1 MSIVDL
7 FSDLTKAKRGAI
19 AKAISIFENDE
30 KESRKLIKKIFKKSG
45 KSVIIGITGSAGVG
59 KSSLIDRTSIHLKK
73 LGMKPAVLAIDPT
86 SHVSGGAILGDRIR
100 MTESTDSG
108 TYIRSIASRGATG
121 AVSRSIRNSIR
132 VLEYAG
138 FNPIIIES
146 VGAGQTEI
154 EISNIADI
162 TVVVFNPYTGDSIQ
176 TIKAG
181 ITEIGD
187 IYLVHKSD
195 LDGASQLFQ
204 SVQDFIG
211 TVEKNPLILQVSSK
225 TGKGISEFIK
235 ELKKLMTKKKK
246 DKKLSEKQKLAK
258 ELDDIIL
265 NNIRQKVSSILH
277 SSKSYSEY
285 LKKVQEK
292 KIDPF
297 EAADNISKSILK

>member
-1 MSIVDL
+1 MDL
-7 FSDLTKAKRGAI
+7 SSDLKKAKRGAI
-19 AKAISIFENDE
+19 AKAISIIENDE
-30 KESRKLIKKIFKKSG
+30 KESRKLIKKIFKTSG
-45 KSVIIGITGSAGVG
+45 KSTVIGITGPAGAG
-59 KSSLIDRTSIHLKK
+59 KSSLIDKTSIQLKK

-86 SHVSGGAILGDRIR
+86 SHVSGGAILGDRVR

-108 TYIRSIASRGATG
+108 TYIRSIASRGAVG

-265 NNIRQKVSSILH
+265 NNISQKVASILH

>member
-1 MSIVDL
+1 MDL
-7 FSDLTKAKRGAI
+7 SSDLKKAKRGAI
-19 AKAISIFENDE
+19 AKAISIIENDE
-30 KESRKLIKKIFKKSG
+30 KESRKLIKKIFKTSG
-45 KSVIIGITGSAGVG
+45 KSTVIGITGPAGAG
-59 KSSLIDRTSIHLKK
+59 KSSLIDKTSIQLKK

-86 SHVSGGAILGDRIR
+86 SHVSGGAILGDRVR

-108 TYIRSIASRGATG
+108 TYIRSIASRGAVG

-235 ELKKLMTKKKK
+235 ELKKLMVKKKK

-265 NNIRQKVSSILH
+265 NNISQKVASILH

>member
-1 MSIVDL
+1 MVII
-7 FSDLTKAKRGAI
+7 SDLKNAKRGAI

-30 KESRKLIKKIFKKSG
+30 KESKKLIKKIFKTSG
-45 KSVIIGITGSAGVG
+45 KSVIIGITGPAGAG
-59 KSSLIDRTSIHLKK
+59 KSSLIDKTVIKLKK
-73 LGMKPAVLAIDPT
+73 SGMKPAVLAIDPT
-86 SHVSGGAILGDRIR
+86 SHISGGAILGDRVR
-100 MTESTDSG
+100 MIESTDSG

-138 FNPIIIES
+138 FDPIIIES

-162 TVVVFNPYTGDSIQ
+162 TVVVFNPHTGDSIQ

-195 LDGASQLFQ
+195 LEGASQLFQ
-204 SVQDFIG
+204 SVQEWIG
-211 TVEKNPLILQVSSK
+211 TAEKKPPILKVSSK
-225 TGKGISEFIK
+225 TEKGISKFIT
-235 ELKKLMTKKKK
+235 ELKKLVKERKK
-246 DKKLSEKQKLAK
+246 DKKLSEKIRLAK
-258 ELDDIIL
+258 ELDEIIL
-265 NNIRQKVSSILH
+265 NNVNQKVARMLH
-277 SSKSYSEY
+277 SSKSYPGY
-285 LKKVQEK
+285 LKKVQGK

-297 EAADNISKSILK
+297 EAAEKISNSIIK

>member
-1 MSIVDL
+1 LDITTDL
-7 FSDLTKAKRGAI
+7 KKAKRGAI

-30 KESRKLIKKIFKKSG
+30 KESRKLIKKIFKTSG
-45 KSVIIGITGSAGVG
+45 KSVIIGITGPAGAG
-59 KSSLIDRTSIHLKK
+59 KSSLIDKTSIKLKK
-73 LGMKPAVLAIDPT
+73 SGLKPAVLAIDPT
-86 SHVSGGAILGDRIR
+86 SHVSGGAILGDRVR

-121 AVSRSIRNSIR
+121 AISRSIRNSIR

-138 FNPIIIES
+138 FDPIIIES

-154 EISNIADI
+154 DISNVADI
-162 TVVVFNPYTGDSIQ
+162 TVVVFNPHTGDSIQ

-211 TVEKNPLILQVSSK
+211 TVEKNPLILKVSSK
-225 TGKGISEFIK
+225 TGKGIPEFIT
-235 ELKKLMTKKKK
+235 ELKKIMIKRKKE
-246 DKKLSEKQKLAK
+246 KKLTEKEKLAK
-258 ELDDIIL
+258 ELDGIIL
-265 NNIRQKVSSILH
+265 NNINQKVATMLH
-277 SSKSYSEY
+277 SDKSYAGY
-285 LKKVQEK
+285 LKKVQDR

-297 EAADNISKSILK
+297 EAADQISNSIMK

>member
-1 MSIVDL
+1 MDITADL
-7 FSDLTKAKRGAI
+7 KKAKRGAI

-30 KESRKLIKKIFKKSG
+30 KESRKLIKKIFKTSG
-45 KSVIIGITGSAGVG
+45 KSTVIGITGPAGAG
-59 KSSLIDRTSIHLKK
+59 KSSLIDKTSIKLKK
-73 LGMKPAVLAIDPT
+73 SGLNPAVLAIDPT
-86 SHVSGGAILGDRIR
+86 SHISGGAILGDRVR

-121 AVSRSIRNSIR
+121 AISRSIRNSIR

-138 FNPIIIES
+138 FDPIIIES

-154 EISNIADI
+154 DISNVADI
-162 TVVVFNPYTGDSIQ
+162 TIVVFNPHTGDSIQ

-204 SVQDFIG
+204 SIQDFIG
-211 TVEKNPLILQVSSK
+211 TVEKNPLILKVSSK
-225 TGKGISEFIK
+225 TGNGIPEFITELKRIMVKRKK
-235 ELKKLMTKKKK
+235 EKKLM
-246 DKKLSEKQKLAK
+246 EKEKLAK

-265 NNIRQKVSSILH
+265 NNINQKVATMLH
-277 SSKSYSEY
+277 SNKSYSGY
-285 LKKVQEK
+285 LKKVQDR

-297 EAADNISKSILK
+297 EAADQISNSIMK

>member
-1 MSIVDL
+1 MDIT
-7 FSDLTKAKRGAI
+7 SDLKKAKRGAI

-30 KESRKLIKKIFKKSG
+30 KESRKLIKKIFKTSG
-45 KSVIIGITGSAGVG
+45 KSVVIGITGPAGAG
-59 KSSLIDRTSIHLKK
+59 KSSLIDKISIKLKK
-73 LGMKPAVLAIDPT
+73 SGLKPAVLAIDPT
-86 SHVSGGAILGDRIR
+86 SHVSGGAILGDRVR

-108 TYIRSIASRGATG
+108 TYIRSMASRGATG
-121 AVSRSIRNSIR
+121 AISRSVRNSIR

-138 FNPIIIES
+138 FDPIIIES

-154 EISNIADI
+154 EISNVADV
-162 TVVVFNPYTGDSIQ
+162 TVVVFNPHTGDSIQ

-211 TVEKNPLILQVSSK
+211 TAEKNPLVLKVSSK
-225 TGKGISEFIK
+225 TGEGITEFIT
-235 ELKKLMTKKKK
+235 ELKKIMEKRKKE
-246 DKKLSEKQKLAK
+246 KKLSEKQSLTK

-265 NNIRQKVSSILH
+265 NNINQKVAIMLH
-277 SSKSYSEY
+277 SNKVYSDY
-285 LKKVQEK
+285 LKKVQDR

-297 EAADNISKSILK
+297 EAADKISNSVMK

>member
-1 MSIVDL
+1 MDL
-7 FSDLTKAKRGAI
+7 SSDLKKAKRGAI
-19 AKAISIFENDE
+19 AKAISIIENDE
-30 KESRKLIKKIFKKSG
+30 KESRKLIKKIFKTSG
-45 KSVIIGITGSAGVG
+45 KSIVIGITGPAGAG
-59 KSSLIDRTSIHLKK
+59 KSSLIDKTSIQLKK

-86 SHVSGGAILGDRIR
+86 SHVSGGAILGDRVR

-108 TYIRSIASRGATG
+108 TYIRSIASRGAVG

-187 IYLVHKSD
+187 IYIVHKSD

-265 NNIRQKVSSILH
+265 NNISQKVSSILY

>member
-1 MSIVDL
+1 LDL
-7 FSDLTKAKRGAI
+7 SSDLKKAKRGAI
-19 AKAISIFENDE
+19 AKAISIIENDE
-30 KESRKLIKKIFKKSG
+30 KESRKLIKKIFKTSG
-45 KSVIIGITGSAGVG
+45 KSIVIGITGPAGAG
-59 KSSLIDRTSIHLKK
+59 KSSLIDKTSIQLKK
-73 LGMKPAVLAIDPT
+73 LGMKPAILAIDPT
-86 SHVSGGAILGDRIR
+86 SHISGGAILGDRVR

-108 TYIRSIASRGATG
+108 TYIRSIASRGAVG
-121 AVSRSIRNSIR
+121 AISRSIRNSIR

-187 IYLVHKSD
+187 IYIVHKSD

-265 NNIRQKVSSILH
+265 NNISQKVSSILY

>member
-1 MSIVDL
+1 LDL
-7 FSDLTKAKRGAI
+7 SSDLKKAKRGAI
-19 AKAISIFENDE
+19 AKAISIIENDE
-30 KESRKLIKKIFKKSG
+30 KESRKLIKKIFKTSG
-45 KSVIIGITGSAGVG
+45 KSTVIGITGPAGAG
-59 KSSLIDRTSIHLKK
+59 KSSLIDKTSIQLKK

-86 SHVSGGAILGDRIR
+86 SHISGGAILGDRVR

-108 TYIRSIASRGATG
+108 TYIRSIASRGAVG

-235 ELKKLMTKKKK
+235 ELKNLMTKKKK
-246 DKKLSEKQKLAK
+246 DKKLSEKQRLAK

-265 NNIRQKVSSILH
+265 NNISQKVASILH
-277 SSKSYSEY
+277 SSKSYSGY

>member
-1 MSIVDL
+1 LYLDITTDL
-7 FSDLTKAKRGAI
+7 KKAKRGAI

-30 KESRKLIKKIFKKSG
+30 KESRKLIKKIFKTSG
-45 KSVIIGITGSAGVG
+45 KSVVIGITGPAGAG
-59 KSSLIDRTSIHLKK
+59 KSSLIDKISIKLKK
-73 LGMKPAVLAIDPT
+73 SGLKPAVLAIDPT
-86 SHVSGGAILGDRIR
+86 SHISGGAILGDRVR

-121 AVSRSIRNSIR
+121 AISRSIRNSIR

-138 FNPIIIES
+138 FDPIIIES

-154 EISNIADI
+154 DISNVADI
-162 TVVVFNPYTGDSIQ
+162 IVVVFNPHTGDSIQ

-195 LDGASQLFQ
+195 LEGASQLFQ

-211 TVEKNPLILQVSSK
+211 TVEKKPLILKVSSK
-225 TGKGISEFIK
+225 TEKGVPEFITG
-235 ELKKLMTKKKK
+235 LKKIMVKRRKE
-246 DKKLSEKQKLAK
+246 KKLTEKEKLAK

-265 NNIRQKVSSILH
+265 NNIKQKVATVLH
-277 SSKSYSEY
+277 SNKSYSGY
-285 LKKVQEK
+285 LKKVQDRK
-292 KIDPF
+292 MDPF
-297 EAADNISKSILK
+297 EAADKISSGMIK

>member
-1 MSIVDL
+1 MDITTDL
-7 FSDLTKAKRGAI
+7 KKAKRGAI

-30 KESRKLIKKIFKKSG
+30 KESRKLIKKIFKTSG
-45 KSVIIGITGSAGVG
+45 KSVVIGITGPAGAG
-59 KSSLIDRTSIHLKK
+59 KSSLIDKISIKLKK
-73 LGMKPAVLAIDPT
+73 SGLKPAVLAIDPT
-86 SHVSGGAILGDRIR
+86 SHISGGAILGDRVR

-121 AVSRSIRNSIR
+121 AISRSIRNSIR

-138 FNPIIIES
+138 FDPIIIES

-154 EISNIADI
+154 GISNVADI
-162 TVVVFNPYTGDSIQ
+162 IVVVFNPHTGDSIQ

-195 LDGASQLFQ
+195 LEGASQLFQ

-211 TVEKNPLILQVSSK
+211 TVEKNPLILKVSSK
-225 TGKGISEFIK
+225 TEKGVSEFIT
-235 ELKKLMTKKKK
+235 ELKKIMVKRRKE
-246 DKKLSEKQKLAK
+246 KKLTEKEKLAK

-265 NNIRQKVSSILH
+265 NNIKQKVATVLH
-277 SSKSYSEY
+277 SNKSYSGY
-285 LKKVQEK
+285 LKKVQDR

-297 EAADNISKSILK
+297 EAADKISNSIMK

>member
-1 MSIVDL
+1 MYLDIT
-7 FSDLTKAKRGAI
+7 SDLKKAKRGAI

-30 KESRKLIKKIFKKSG
+30 KESRKLIKKIFKTSG
-45 KSVIIGITGSAGVG
+45 KSVVIGITGPAGSG
-59 KSSLIDRTSIHLKK
+59 KSSLIDKISIKLKK
-73 LGMKPAVLAIDPT
+73 SGLKPAVLAIDPT
-86 SHVSGGAILGDRIR
+86 SHVSGGAILGDRVR

-108 TYIRSIASRGATG
+108 TYIRSMASRGATG
-121 AVSRSIRNSIR
+121 AISRSVRNSIR

-138 FNPIIIES
+138 FDPIIIES

-154 EISNIADI
+154 EISNVADV
-162 TVVVFNPYTGDSIQ
+162 TVVVFNPHTGDSIQ

-195 LDGASQLFQ
+195 LEGASQLFQ

-211 TVEKNPLILQVSSK
+211 TAEKNPLILKASSK
-225 TGKGISEFIK
+225 TGKGIPEFIT
-235 ELKKLMTKKKK
+235 ELKKIMEKRKKE
-246 DKKLSEKQKLAK
+246 KKLSEKQSLTK

-265 NNIRQKVSSILH
+265 NNINQKVAIMLH
-277 SSKSYSEY
+277 SNKVYSDY
-285 LKKVQEK
+285 LKKVQDR

-297 EAADNISKSILK
+297 EAADKISNSVMK